1 MLKSGCSARE
11 ITGLANGLELIFH
24 VSLFPDT
31 IMTNTHFDYI
41 VIGSGFGGS
50 VSAMRLAEK
59 GYRVLVVEKGKRW
72 KSQDFPKSNWN
83 LKKYLWLPALRW
95 FGFLRL
101 SFFKEVFILSG
112 VGVGGGSLVYANT
125 HMMPP
130 DAFFNNPVWA
140 GLKDWK
146 NVLAP
151 YYKTARFMLGSE
163 KYKKENAEDIVLK
176 EIAEEMGRG
185 HTYGRVD
192 HVGVYLGDPKKE
204 VDPYFKGLGP
214 KRKGCIEC
222 AGCMV
227 GCRYEA
233 KNTLDKNYLWFAEN
247 LFGATVLAETETIRI
262 EVQEDHIYKIRTRTS
277 TGLKKNLQIFTANGI
292 VVSGGVL
299 GTLDLL
305 LKQKHVHNTLPNL
318 SDKLG
323 HNLLTNSEMLSGVV
337 AADRKLNHG
346 LAISTVFNPDEHTH
360 IELCKFPDKSGAMI
374 RLATMAAGNGNPLV
388 RTLKMLGNII
398 THPIDFLR
406 SVFQRNTAKNSVIF
420 LIMQSLPNAMRMK
433 LKRGLFGHSLSF
445 KNDSGE
451 KVPSYIPIGQE
462 VLYKYAAKVNG
473 VPQNA
478 FSEVVFGLAS
488 TAHILGGCPMGKTK
502 EEGVVNEKFEAHG
515 YKNFYILDGSIVP
528 CNLGVNPS
536 LTITALSEY
545 AMSHIPVKPGTT
557 DKTLNERLD
566 DIKIN

>member
-1 MLKSGCSARE
+1 MLKSGCPARE
-11 ITGLANGLELIFH
+11 ITGLANGFELIFR
-24 VSLFPDT
+24 VSLSQDT
-31 IMTNTHFDYI
+31 MKSNHFDYI

-83 LKKYLWLPALRW
+83 LKKYLWLPALHW

-130 DAFFNNPVWA
+130 DAFFNNPVWS
-140 GLKDWK
+140 GIKDWK
-146 NVLAP
+146 NILSP
-151 YYKTARFMLGSE
+151 HYETARFMLGSE
-163 KYKKENAEDIVLK
+163 KYKKENAEDLVLK

-185 HTYGRVD
+185 HTYDRVD

-204 VDPYFKGLGP
+204 IDPYFKGLGP

-262 EVQEDHIYKIRTRTS
+262 EVQEDQTYKILTRTS
-277 TGLKKNLQIFTANGI
+277 TGFIKNTQTFTANGI

-305 LKQKHVHNTLPNL
+305 LKQKHVHKTLPNL

-374 RLATMAAGNGNPLV
+374 RLATMAAGNGNPIV

-398 THPIDFLR
+398 THPIDFFR
-406 SVFQRNTAKNSVIF
+406 SLFQRNVAKNSVIF

-502 EEGVVNEKFEAHG
+502 EEGVVNENFEVHG
-515 YKNFYILDGSIVP
+515 HKNFYILDGSIVP

-557 DKTLNERLD
+557 AKTLSERLD

>member
-1 MLKSGCSARE
+1 
-11 ITGLANGLELIFH
+11 
-24 VSLFPDT
+24 
-31 IMTNTHFDYI
+31 MTNKHFDYI

-130 DAFFNNPVWA
+130 DAFFNNPIWS
-140 GLKDWK
+140 GIKDWK
-146 NVLAP
+146 SILASH
-151 YYKTARFMLGSE
+151 YETARFMLGSE
-163 KYKKENAEDIVLK
+163 KYKKENAEDLVLR

-185 HTYGRVD
+185 NTYGRVD

-204 VDPYFKGLGP
+204 IDPYFKGLGP

-262 EVQEDHIYKIRTRTS
+262 EVQDDQTYKIQTQTS
-277 TGLKKNLQIFTANGI
+277 TGFRKSLQTFTANGI

-305 LKQKHVHNTLPNL
+305 LKQKHVYKTLPAL

-323 HNLLTNSEMLSGVV
+323 HNLLTNSEMLSGIV

-374 RLATMAAGNGNPLV
+374 RLATMAAGNGNPFV

-406 SVFQRNTAKNSVIF
+406 SVFQRNVAKNSVIF

-502 EEGVVNEKFEAHG
+502 DEGVINEKFEVHG

-557 DKTLNERLD
+557 SKTLNERLD
-566 DIKIN
+566 DIKN